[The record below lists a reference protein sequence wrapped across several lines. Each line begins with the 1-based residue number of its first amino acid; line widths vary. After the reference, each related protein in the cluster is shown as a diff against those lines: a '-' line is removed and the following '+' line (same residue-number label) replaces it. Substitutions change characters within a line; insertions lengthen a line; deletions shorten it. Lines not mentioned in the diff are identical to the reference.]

1 MDSIKQSIYII
12 NQELLSD
19 NEKKD
24 QIDIIK
30 ERYRLTE

>member
-30 ERYRLTE
+30 ERYRITE